1 MASRKSDHR
10 SLGSKKKAP
19 GFYTS
24 DGKPFSSAAG
34 ISELFAEMAQAG
46 YPIMPHNLDGTPA
59 PERQAS
65 QQESMQSH
73 AEQAARDKKA
83 KEHAERMAKAAAQ
96 EEARRKA
103 DAEMEKRAEA
113 HRLEQAK
120 KAKRDAEDAAF
131 EKRAAEVRAE
141 QVAREQEQAQ
151 AAVEKEVS
159 TPSAPEAH
167 TKVTIETSST
177 KPATAMTFEERA
189 EAYRREQIEKIERDI
204 AEMRTRE
211 EAIANRMTADER
223 RIAEGDALDRL
234 RECIWS
240 NDAAELKSLLLKDRL
255 ALEAINRNEP
265 AGHDHPKGPALHYA
279 ITRLSSVDVIRTL
292 IKHGADV
299 NQVAVSLPLVL
310 DDAKCTRDPLNPLY
324 RVVWECMAQRTLL
337 PGYLAALVEAG
348 ADLSALGPSLRES
361 FVNAAPF
368 EALKD
373 MFCPKGFD
381 YRPSLFAFPIY
392 SLFAKKK
399 DGIVCQLMKV
409 IYDWCQFKGIHVGV
423 DPPVD
428 VNDVVPLLHSVVQ
441 RKFRRTLRFLVK
453 IGADV
458 NKLMPMETEHFGV
471 QHVSALDLAIG
482 LYDDAEMAYILA
494 RAGGDVGHSAA
505 TTGDTELRTPMQR
518 ATPAQRICLE
528 QGNAIHHK

>member
-1 MASRKSDHR
+1 MSSRKGDKKS
-10 SLGSKKKAP
+10 SGSEKRPP
-19 GFYTS
+19 GFYLD
-24 DGKPFSSAAG
+24 DGTPFSGATNLND
-34 ISELFAEMAQAG
+34 LFAGMAQAG
-46 YPIMPHNLDGTPA
+46 YPIAPSGADGK
-59 PERQAS
+59 S
-65 QQESMQSH
+65 
-73 AEQAARDKKA
+73 DKA
-83 KEHAERMAKAAAQ
+83 KEHAERMAKAEAQ
-96 EEARRKA
+96 KEARRKA

-113 HRLEQAK
+113 LRLEQAK
-120 KAKRDAEDAAF
+120 KAKREAEDAAF

-151 AAVEKEVS
+151 AAVEKELS
-159 TPSAPEAH
+159 TPSVPDAH
-167 TKVTIETSST
+167 AIVTIEPST
-177 KPATAMTFEERA
+177 KSASAMTFEERA

-204 AEMRTRE
+204 AEMKARE

-223 RIAEGDALDRL
+223 RIAERDALDRL
-234 RECIWS
+234 RECIWG
-240 NDAAELKSLLLKDRL
+240 NNAAELESLLLKDKL
-255 ALEAINRNEP
+255 AREAINRNEP

-310 DDAKCTRDPLNPLY
+310 DDAKCTRDPLSPLY

-337 PGYLAALVEAG
+337 PDYLLVLVEAG

-368 EALKD
+368 GTPEG
-373 MFCPKGFD
+373 MPFPKGFD
-381 YRPSLFAFPIY
+381 YRPSLFTFPIY

-399 DGIVCQLMKV
+399 DGIVCHLMKI
-409 IYDWCQFKGIHVGV
+409 IYGWCQFKGIHVDV

-428 VNDVVPLLHSVVQ
+428 ENDVVPLLHSVIR
-441 RKFRRTLRFLVK
+441 RKFHRTLKFLVK

-458 NKLMPMETEHFGV
+458 NKLVPVETEHLGV

-482 LYDDAEMAYILA
+482 LYDDAELAYILA
-494 RAGGDVGHSAA
+494 RAGGDVAHSAA

-528 QGNAIHHK
+528 QGNAIHHS